1 MTVNTDPTLA
11 SRYIAGQLPEPERL
25 EYEARLLS
33 SPEAVAELEA
43 TARLKV
49 GLEKLRETG
58 VLANLLRQ
66 RSRPFPALV
75 LPLAAGIL
83 AIAVSLWLWWPNPW
97 GIGATP
103 LLFNSPIALSQK
115 AGHPLPVAVTVALFN
130 KRGAASTAVAE
141 KPASAGAVALRVLPT
156 TSDRTHRYRLS
167 LYHLRHA
174 DSEKLSEISALVPA
188 EDGFVEAYADAARLT
203 PGHYK
208 VVVTDLDAAPGTP
221 ADALKFD
228 WAARGKP

>member
-11 SRYIAGQLPEPERL
+11 SRYIADQLSEPERQ
-25 EYEARLLS
+25 EYEAQLLS
-33 SPEAVAELEA
+33 SPEAVAELET

-58 VLANLLRQ
+58 TLTDLLRQ
-66 RSRPFPALV
+66 RPRSFPALM

-83 AIAVSLWLWWPNPW
+83 AIAVSLWLWWPNPA
-97 GIGATP
+97 GTGTNP
-103 LLFNSPIALSQK
+103 LLFTSPTALSQK

-130 KRGAASTAVAE
+130 RRGAIPTAAAE
-141 KPASAGAVALRVLPT
+141 KPASAGAVALRILPT

-167 LYHLRHA
+167 LYQLQGT
-174 DSEKLSEISALVPA
+174 DFEKLSEISDLIPA

-203 PGHYK
+203 PGHYE
-208 VVVTDLDAAPGTP
+208 VVVTDLAAARDIGS
-221 ADALKFD
+221 DALKFD
-228 WAARGKP
+228 WTTAKP